1 MKKTFF
7 LLLVLALAFLTY
19 GKEAVSQE
27 QAKVAPK
34 KVEVDTNYDG
44 KIDRTET
51 YNAKGEIQQVESDTT
66 GDGKIDE
73 WVNYEAGKPMR
84 SEKDTNADGKP
95 DVWVDY

>member
-1 MKKTFF
+1 MKRTFW
-7 LLLVLALAFLTY
+7 LLLALAFVFLAY
-19 GKEAVSQE
+19 GKEAISQE

-34 KVEVDTNYDG
+34 KVQVDTNFDG
-44 KIDRTET
+44 KIDRTEA
-51 YNAKGEIQQVESDTT
+51 YNAKGEIQQVESDTN

-73 WVNYEAGKPMR
+73 WVNYKDGKPMQ

>member
-1 MKKTFF
+1 MKKMFY
-7 LLLVLALAFLTY
+7 LVLVLAFAFLAY
-19 GKEAVSQE
+19 GKEAIAQE

-34 KVEVDTNYDG
+34 KVQVDTNYDG

-51 YNAKGEIQQVESDTT
+51 YNTEGKIEQVESDTT

-73 WVNYEAGKPMR
+73 WVNYKAGKPIQ